1 MCLPPPPSRFAS
13 YSRAFFGLKN
23 LFSSSTFLG
32 RLEMNF
38 FLWLKPR
45 NVVMI
50 MEVLRELEAKAE
62 RGLEDCSGRV
72 MPSLTTD

>member
-1 MCLPPPPSRFAS
+1 
-13 YSRAFFGLKN
+13 
-23 LFSSSTFLG
+23 
-32 RLEMNF
+32 MNF

-72 MPSLTTD
+72 MPSLTTDWSEILFFPFQLSVVMKIAGV